1 MLALARIVAAL
12 AVLAGAVPA
21 HAEDAFGIPLPAGCK
36 RAPELEKWLGDA
48 FKRPIVACR
57 SGKGVKELAT
67 FFRRQPGVRPAG
79 EPTDQAAWLMKDAYD
94 VMVQR
99 PWASQRAMEQ
109 DTLVTVMKAR

>member
-1 MLALARIVAAL
+1 MLALSRIAVAL
-12 AVLAGAVPA
+12 AVLAGAASA

-48 FKRPIVACR
+48 FRRPIVACR
-57 SGKGVKELAT
+57 SAQGVKELAS
-67 FFRRQPGVRPAG
+67 FFRRQPGVRPAA
-79 EPTDQAAWLMKDAYD
+79 EPTAQAAWLMKDAYD

-99 PWASQRAMEQ
+99 PWASQKATEQ